1 MDPATLECLAL
12 MDFPQLNCS
21 LCLSNNRQ
29 CTTSVARSGMKLS
42 ENLESNID
50 QLVTE
55 AFAELHPSRPFIP
68 GETNIPVTGKVFG
81 QEELRAATKASLDF
95 WLTSGPY
102 TEQFESRFA
111 KVVGMRHAFMVN
123 SGSSA
128 NLLALSSL
136 TSPAHGERTLK
147 PGNEVITVAAG
158 FPTTVTPILQNGL
171 VPVYVDVDPET
182 YVAIDEQMEAAVS
195 SSTKAIMMAHTLG
208 NPFNLDFV
216 QDLAKKHNLWLIED
230 SCDGLGGTYRGQTLG
245 SFGDLSTFSFYPAHH
260 ITTGEGGAVLVKKV
274 AHKRIVESFR
284 DWGRDCWC
292 APGCDNTCLKRYEW
306 ILGELP
312 EGYDHKYTYSH
323 LGYNLKSGDIQAAI
337 GLEQLDRLETFIEL
351 RRRNWAY
358 LLNGLKD
365 LEEYFV
371 LPKATENSVPS
382 WFGFALTVKPGAPKT
397 RNQIVQELNDK
408 KIGTR
413 LLFGGNL
420 LRQPAFISAP
430 RRVISNLENTD
441 RIMNDTFWIGVW
453 PGLSIEMLD
462 YMITTSHEMFEKS

>member
-1 MDPATLECLAL
+1 MA
-12 MDFPQLNCS
+12 Q
-21 LCLSNNRQ
+21 
-29 CTTSVARSGMKLS
+29 SGIRLS
-42 ENLESNID
+42 ENLDSNID
-50 QLVTE
+50 RLVAD
-55 AFAELHPSRPFIP
+55 AFSELHALKKFVA

-81 QEELRAATKASLDF
+81 PEELRAATKASLDF

-102 TEQFESRFA
+102 TEEFESRFA
-111 KVVGMRHAFMVN
+111 KTVGMRHSFMVN

-136 TSPAHGERTLK
+136 TSPAHGERALK
-147 PGNEVITVAAG
+147 PGDEVITVAAG
-158 FPTTVTPILQNGL
+158 FPTTVTPILQNGM
-171 VPVYVDVDPET
+171 VPVYVDVDAET
-182 YVAIDEQMEAAVS
+182 YVAIDEQLEAAIGPK
-195 SSTKAIMMAHTLG
+195 TKAIMMAHTLG

-216 QDLAKKHNLWLIED
+216 QALAKKHNLWLIED
-230 SCDGLGGTYRGQTLG
+230 SCDALGGTYRGQNLG
-245 SFGDLSTFSFYPAHH
+245 TFGDLSTFSFYPAHH
-260 ITTGEGGAVLVKKV
+260 ITTGEGGAVLIKKV

-306 ILGELP
+306 TLGELP

-337 GLEQLDRLETFIEL
+337 GLAQLDRLDSFVEL
-351 RRRNWAY
+351 RRRNWTY

-365 LEEYFV
+365 LEEFLV
-371 LPKATENSVPS
+371 LPKVTENSNPS
-382 WFGFALTVKPGAPKT
+382 WFGFALTVKPNSPKT
-397 RNQIVQELNDK
+397 RNQIVQELNMR

-420 LRQPAFISAP
+420 LRQPAFIGTP
-430 RRVISNLENTD
+430 RRVIGTLENTD

-453 PGLSIEMLD
+453 PGLTIEMLD
-462 YMITTSHEMFEKS
+462 YIIAILHGVLSHKK

>member
-1 MDPATLECLAL
+1 MSDDLDL
-12 MDFPQLNCS
+12 DI
-21 LCLSNNRQ
+21 
-29 CTTSVARSGMKLS
+29 K
-42 ENLESNID
+42 NLVHSAYNIIHPESK
-50 QLVTE
+50 
-55 AFAELHPSRPFIP
+55 FIA
-68 GETNIPVTGKVFG
+68 GESNIPVTGKVFG
-81 QEELRAATKASLDF
+81 EEELLAATKASLDF

-102 TEQFESRFA
+102 SEEFESRFA
-111 KVVGMRHAFMVN
+111 KTVGMRHAFMVN

-136 TSPAHGERTLK
+136 TSPAHGDRRLI
-147 PGNEVITVAAG
+147 PGDEVITVAAG

-182 YVAIDEQMEAAVS
+182 YVAIDEQIEAAVS
-195 SSTKAIMMAHTLG
+195 SKTKAIMMAHTLG

-216 QDLAKKHNLWLIED
+216 QDLAKKHGLWLIED
-230 SCDGLGGTYRGQTLG
+230 SCDGLGGTYRNQTLG

-292 APGCDNTCLKRYEW
+292 PPGCDNTCLKRYEW
-306 ILGELP
+306 TLGELP

-337 GLEQLDRLETFIEL
+337 GLAQLDRLDSFIEL

-358 LLNGLKD
+358 LLDGLKG
-365 LEEYFV
+365 LEEIFIF
-371 LPKATENSVPS
+371 PKVTAHSNPS
-382 WFGFALTVKPGAPKT
+382 WFGFALTVKPGSPKN
-397 RNQIVQELNDK
+397 RNQIVQELNEK
-408 KIGTR
+408 KIATR

-420 LRQPAFISAP
+420 LRQPAFIGTP
-430 RRVISNLENTD
+430 RKVIGDLVHTD
-441 RIMNDTFWIGVW
+441 SVMTNTFWIGVW
-453 PGLSIEMLD
+453 PGLTLPMLD
-462 YMITTSHEMFEKS
+462 YVIETLHKILGKAQ